1 MGVAMSDNRPDDVR
15 RADSERGAPAA
26 PERSHGDVRSTSRTP
41 HGDAPEARSGLDRY
55 FEITKR
61 GSTLTREIRGGL
73 TTFFTMAYIIV
84 LNPII
89 LTGVADMTG
98 AQLPFAA
105 VASTTALV
113 AAVMTILMGV
123 FGKFPMALAA
133 GLGINAQVAA
143 IAQFQLPWEQVMGL
157 VVLEGVLITLLVVT
171 GFRRAVFEAIP
182 HQLKI
187 AISVGIGLFL
197 TFIGLKDAGFTQPHE
212 TGAPV
217 LMGQFGELKGW
228 PVLVFVIGVLLMA
241 VLYVKRV
248 RGSIL
253 IAIITATV
261 LAIIIQRI
269 AKVGPHIGA
278 DGEIANATGWQLNV
292 PALPDQVVAAPD
304 LSIIGDVDL
313 FGAFQASAIGAILI
327 IFTLMLADFFDT
339 MGTTVAV
346 ASEANLLRDDGKVD
360 NLDRILVVDSLSAVA
375 GGAASVSS
383 NTTYIEST
391 SGVADGARTG
401 LASVVTGV
409 MFLIA
414 MFFAPLVNIVPSE
427 AAAPALIIVGALMIM
442 QVKELDLHDF
452 TEVVPIFLTIAL
464 MPFTYSITNGIGAGF
479 IAWVLLHVVTGK
491 RREIH
496 WLMWIVTV
504 LFVIYFAIDPIR
516 QLFS

>member
-1 MGVAMSDNRPDDVR
+1 MSKPGTGGDT
-15 RADSERGAPAA
+15 ADIVGAEP
-26 PERSHGDVRSTSRTP
+26 RN
-41 HGDAPEARSGLDRY
+41 GLDRY

-61 GSTLTREIRGGL
+61 GSTVAREIRGGL

-89 LTGVADMTG
+89 LAGIADVTG
-98 AQLPFAA
+98 AELPFAA

-123 FGKFPMALAA
+123 VGKFPLAMAA

-143 IAQFQLPWEQVMGL
+143 LAQFQLPWPQIMGL
-157 VVLEGVLITLLVVT
+157 VVLEGLLVTVLVVT
-171 GFRRAVFEAIP
+171 GFRRAVFNAIP

-187 AISVGIGLFL
+187 AISVGIGMFL
-197 TFIGLKDAGFTQPHE
+197 TFIGLKDAGFTQAHE

-228 PVLVFVIGVLLMA
+228 PVLIFVVGVLLMA
-241 VLYVKRV
+241 VLYAKKV

-253 IAIITATV
+253 IAIAVATV
-261 LAIIIQRI
+261 LAIIVEKT
-269 AKVGPHIGA
+269 AKIGPVVGV
-278 DGEIANATGWQLNV
+278 DGTVTPTGWQLNTPQV
-292 PALPDQVVAAPD
+292 PSEVVALPD
-304 LSIIGDVDL
+304 LSIIGNIDL
-313 FGAFQASAIGAILI
+313 FGAFEASAIGALLI

-346 ASEANLLRDDGKVD
+346 ASEAKLLNKDGTVD
-360 NLDRILVVDSLSAVA
+360 NIDRILLIDSLSAAA

-383 NTTYIEST
+383 NTTFIESS
-391 SGVADGARTG
+391 SGVAEGARTG
-401 LASVVTGV
+401 FASVVTGV

-414 MFFAPLVNIVPSE
+414 MFFAPIVNIVPSE

-452 TEVVPIFLTIAL
+452 TDVMPIFLTIAL

-479 IAWVLLHVVTGK
+479 IAWVLLRVVTK
-491 RREIH
+491 RAREIH
-496 WLMWIVTV
+496 WLMWIVTA
-504 LFVIYFAIDPIR
+504 LFVVYFGIDPIR
-516 QLFS
+516 QLFT

>member
-1 MGVAMSDNRPDDVR
+1 MAESNRTDESTTAGERPGVEVI
-15 RADSERGAPAA
+15 AA
-26 PERSHGDVRSTSRTP
+26 QPRNGF
-41 HGDAPEARSGLDRY
+41 DRY
-55 FEITKR
+55 FEITRR
-61 GSTLTREIRGGL
+61 GSTLGREIRGGL

-89 LTGVADMTG
+89 LTGVADVTG
-98 AQLPFAA
+98 AKLPFAA

-113 AAVMTILMGV
+113 AGVMTILMGV
-123 FGKFPMALAA
+123 VGKFPLALAA

-143 IAQFQLPWEQVMGL
+143 LAQFQLPWPQIMGL
-157 VVLEGVLITLLVVT
+157 VVLEGVLVTLLVVT

-212 TGAPV
+212 SGAPV

-228 PVLVFVIGVLLMA
+228 PVLVFSLGVLLMA

-253 IAIITATV
+253 IAIVSMTV
-261 LAIIIQRI
+261 IAIIIEKV
-269 AKVGPHIGA
+269 AKVGPFIGA
-278 DGEIANATGWQLNV
+278 DGKMANPTGWQLNV
-292 PALPDQVVAAPD
+292 PSLPERVVDTPD
-304 LSIIGDVDL
+304 LSIIGQVDL
-313 FGAFQASAIGAILI
+313 FGAFKMSAVGAILI

-339 MGTTVAV
+339 MGTVVAV
-346 ASEANLLRDDGKVD
+346 ASEADLLEDGRTVE
-360 NLDRILVVDSLSAVA
+360 NLDRILFVDSISAVA

-409 MFLIA
+409 LFLIA
-414 MFFAPLVNIVPSE
+414 MFFAPVVNIVPSE
-427 AAAPALIIVGALMIM
+427 AAAPALIVVGALMIM
-442 QVKELDLHDF
+442 QVKELSLTDF

-464 MPFTYSITNGIGAGF
+464 MPFTYSITNGIGAGM
-479 IAWVLLHVVTGK
+479 ITWVLLHVVTGK
-491 RREIH
+491 AKQIH
-496 WLMWIVTV
+496 WLMWVISG
-504 LFVIYFAIDPIR
+504 LFVIYFAIDPFR
-516 QLFS
+516 QLFL

>member
-1 MGVAMSDNRPDDVR
+1 M
-15 RADSERGAPAA
+15 SERVSEAA
-26 PERSHGDVRSTSRTP
+26 EVADGKPRN
-41 HGDAPEARSGLDRY
+41 GLDRY

-61 GSTLTREIRGGL
+61 GSTLGREVRGGL

-89 LTGVADMTG
+89 LAGIADVTG
-98 AQLPFAA
+98 QELPFAA

-123 FGKFPMALAA
+123 VGKFPLALAA

-143 IAQFQLPWEQVMGL
+143 LAQFQLPWQQIMGL
-157 VVLEGVLITLLVVT
+157 VVLEGVLVTLLVVT
-171 GFRRAVFEAIP
+171 GFRTAVFNAIP

-197 TFIGLKDAGFTQPHE
+197 TFIGLKDAGFTQAHE

-228 PVLVFVIGVLLMA
+228 PVLVFVVGVLLMA
-241 VLYVKRV
+241 VLYAKKV

-253 IAIITATV
+253 IAIAVTTL
-261 LAIIIQRI
+261 LAIVVEQV
-269 AKVGPHIGA
+269 AKVGPMVGA
-278 DGEIANATGWQLNV
+278 DGALNPTGWQLNTPAV
-292 PALPDQVVAAPD
+292 PSEVVALPD

-313 FGAFQASAIGAILI
+313 FGAFEASAIGALLI

-346 ASEANLLRDDGKVD
+346 ASEGDLLKDDGTVE
-360 NLDRILVVDSLSAVA
+360 NIDRILLVDSLAAVA
-375 GGAASVSS
+375 GGASSVSS
-383 NTTYIEST
+383 STTFIEST
-391 SGVADGARTG
+391 AGVAEGARTG
-401 LASVVTGV
+401 FASVITGL
-409 MFLIA
+409 MFVVA
-414 MFFAPLVNIVPSE
+414 MFFAPIVNIVPSE

-442 QVKELDLHDF
+442 QVKELDLHHF
-452 TEVVPIFLTIAL
+452 TDVMPIFLTIAL

-479 IAWVLLHVVTGK
+479 IAWVLLRVVTK
-491 RREIH
+491 RAREIH
-496 WLMWIVTV
+496 WLMWVITV

-516 QLFS
+516 QLLG

>member
-1 MGVAMSDNRPDDVR
+1 M
-15 RADSERGAPAA
+15 SERVTGSETAEVAGGKP
-26 PERSHGDVRSTSRTP
+26 RN
-41 HGDAPEARSGLDRY
+41 GLDRY

-61 GSTLTREIRGGL
+61 GSTLGREVRGGL

-89 LTGVADMTG
+89 LAGIADVTG
-98 AQLPFAA
+98 QELPFAA

-123 FGKFPMALAA
+123 VGKFPLALAA

-143 IAQFQLPWEQVMGL
+143 LAQFQLPWQQIMGL
-157 VVLEGVLITLLVVT
+157 VVLEGILITLLVVT
-171 GFRRAVFEAIP
+171 GFRTAVFNAIP

-197 TFIGLKDAGFTQPHE
+197 TFIGLKDAGFTQAHE

-228 PVLVFVIGVLLMA
+228 PVLVFVVGVLLMA
-241 VLYVKRV
+241 VLYAKKV

-253 IAIITATV
+253 IAIVVTTV
-261 LAIIIQRI
+261 LAIVVEKI
-269 AKVGPHIGA
+269 AKVGPVVGA
-278 DGEIANATGWQLNV
+278 DGVVNPTGWRLNTPAV
-292 PALPDQVVAAPD
+292 PSEVVALPD
-304 LSIIGDVDL
+304 LSIMGDVDL
-313 FGAFQASAIGAILI
+313 FGAFEASAIGALLI

-346 ASEANLLRDDGKVD
+346 ASEGKMLKDDGTVE
-360 NLDRILVVDSLSAVA
+360 NIDRILLVDSLAAVA
-375 GGAASVSS
+375 GGASSVSS
-383 NTTYIEST
+383 STTFIES
-391 SGVADGARTG
+391 SAGVAEGARTG
-401 LASVVTGV
+401 FASVITGL
-409 MFLIA
+409 MFVVA
-414 MFFAPLVNIVPSE
+414 MFFAPIVNIVPSE

-442 QVKELDLHDF
+442 QVKELDLHNF
-452 TEVVPIFLTIAL
+452 TDVMPIFLTIAL

-479 IAWVLLHVVTGK
+479 IAWVLLRVVTK
-491 RREIH
+491 RAREIH
-496 WLMWIVTV
+496 WLMWVITA

-516 QLFS
+516 QLIG